1 MNRTCWRILKNSEEH
16 ALAMARLIELASGDL
31 QPGTDDFDEL
41 ELLGLLIEHYEGQKY
56 PMDKPD
62 PIEAIK
68 FRMDQQGLS
77 QADMK
82 QYIGSASKVSEV
94 LNRKRPLSLSM
105 IRRIHDGLGIPAD
118 ILIQDMSAI
127 EWSLVD
133 ADETDVTVT
142 AHIPM
147 FEAESALF
155 MTETAMGMGC
165 FSGKITEKYVSTTMQ
180 EVDLKATGRTDISI
194 NDIDNFLIIKE
205 SSSSLTASAAKF
217 FEMNTDRNYT
227 LVS

>member
-1 MNRTCWRILKNSEEH
+1 MNRTNWRIIKNSEEH
-16 ALAMARLIELASGDL
+16 AAAMARLIELASGDL
-31 QPGTDDFDEL
+31 QPGTEDFDEL
-41 ELLGLLIEHYEGQKY
+41 ELLGLLIEHYESREF

-77 QADMK
+77 HADMK

-105 IRRIHDGLGIPAD
+105 IRRLHDGLGIPAD

-133 ADETDVTVT
+133 AEEEETTMTSVIVQC
-142 AHIPM
+142 
-147 FEAESALF
+147 ESATISSAPYF
-155 MTETAMGMGC
+155 AE
-165 FSGKITEKYVSTTMQ
+165 
-180 EVDLKATGRTDISI
+180 KATESYFSKMLSRAVRGADKCDEKQNVIVSGFSLISS
-194 NDIDNFLIIKE
+194 L
-205 SSSSLTASAAKF
+205 SSSFSAANNLNDG
-217 FEMNTDRNYT
+217 MTSDGNYS

>member
-1 MNRTCWRILKNSEEH
+1 MNRNSWHIIKNSEEH
-16 ALAMARLIELASGDL
+16 AAAMARLIELASGDL
-31 QPGTDDFDEL
+31 QLGTDDFYEF
-41 ELLGLLIEHYEGQKY
+41 ELLGLLIEHYESREFS
-56 PMDKPD
+56 MDKPD

-77 QADMK
+77 HADMK

-105 IRRIHDGLGIPAD
+105 IRRLHDGLGIPAD

-133 ADETDVTVT
+133 SEEEETTMTSVI
-142 AHIPM
+142 AQC
-147 FEAESALF
+147 ESAAISTIPYFSSQVTESYFSKMLF
-155 MTETAMGMGC
+155 KSGRNSDKNEEKQNTIVSG
-165 FSGKITEKYVSTTMQ
+165 FSLIC
-180 EVDLKATGRTDISI
+180 DL
-194 NDIDNFLIIKE
+194 
-205 SSSSLTASAAKF
+205 SSSFTAANNLNDGMTS
-217 FEMNTDRNYT
+217 DGNYA

>member
-1 MNRTCWRILKNSEEH
+1 MNRTNWRIIKNSEEH
-16 ALAMARLIELASGDL
+16 AAAMARLIELASGDL
-31 QPGTDDFDEL
+31 QPGTEDFDEL
-41 ELLGLLIEHYEGQKY
+41 ELLGLLIEHYESREF

-77 QADMK
+77 HADMK

-105 IRRIHDGLGIPAD
+105 IRRLHDGLGIPAD

-133 ADETDVTVT
+133 AEEEGV
-142 AHIPM
+142 
-147 FEAESALF
+147 F
-155 MTETAMGMGC
+155 
-165 FSGKITEKYVSTTMQ
+165 GKSCC
-180 EVDLKATGRTDISI
+180 
-194 NDIDNFLIIKE
+194 
-205 SSSSLTASAAKF
+205 
-217 FEMNTDRNYT
+217 
-227 LVS
+227 

>member
-1 MNRTCWRILKNSEEH
+1 MEAKMTRNCWRIIKNDDDH
-16 ALAMARLIELASGDL
+16 AVAMARLIELASADL
-31 QPGTDDFDEL
+31 QSGTDDFDEF
-41 ELLGLLIEHYEGQKY
+41 ELLGLLIEHYENSTY

-82 QYIGSASKVSEV
+82 QFIGSASKVSEV
-94 LNRKRPLSLSM
+94 LNRRRPLSLSM

-133 ADETDVTVT
+133 TVEDEVRFTGSLLQYCTSIFTPD
-142 AHIPM
+142 
-147 FEAESALF
+147 
-155 MTETAMGMGC
+155 
-165 FSGKITEKYVSTTMQ
+165 FSNVSIERYVA
-180 EVDLKATGRTDISI
+180 VAKNDISI
-194 NDIDNFLIIKE
+194 TKKFDKKQKDIGVGAFRRLTDLAGSFSASVCEQQDESLIDGNF
-205 SSSSLTASAAKF
+205 S
-217 FEMNTDRNYT
+217 

>member
-1 MNRTCWRILKNSEEH
+1 MNRNSWRIIKNSEEH
-16 ALAMARLIELASGDL
+16 AAAMARLIELASGDL
-31 QPGTDDFDEL
+31 QLGTDDFDEF
-41 ELLGLLIEHYEGQKY
+41 ELLGLLIEHYESREF

-77 QADMK
+77 HADMK

-105 IRRIHDGLGIPAD
+105 IRRLHDGLGIPAD

-133 ADETDVTVT
+133 SEEEETTMTSVIVQC
-142 AHIPM
+142 
-147 FEAESALF
+147 ESAAISAIPYFSNQVTESYFSKMLF
-155 MTETAMGMGC
+155 KSGRNSDKNEEKQNTIVSG
-165 FSGKITEKYVSTTMQ
+165 FSLIC
-180 EVDLKATGRTDISI
+180 DL
-194 NDIDNFLIIKE
+194 
-205 SSSSLTASAAKF
+205 SSSFTAANNLNDGMTS
-217 FEMNTDRNYT
+217 DGNYA

>member
-1 MNRTCWRILKNSEEH
+1 MNRTSWRIIKNSEEH
-16 ALAMARLIELASGDL
+16 AAAMERLIELASSDL
-31 QPGTDDFDEL
+31 QPGTEEFDEL
-41 ELLGLLIEHYEGQKY
+41 ELLGLLIEHYESREF

-77 QADMK
+77 HADMK

-105 IRRIHDGLGIPAD
+105 IRRLHDGLGIPAD

-133 ADETDVTVT
+133 AE
-142 AHIPM
+142 
-147 FEAESALF
+147 EE
-155 MTETAMGMGC
+155 E
-165 FSGKITEKYVSTTMQ
+165 TTMTSVIVQ
-180 EVDLKATGRTDISI
+180 CESDTISSAPYFAEKATGSYFSKMLSRAVRGADKCEEKQNVIVSG
-194 NDIDNFLIIKE
+194 FSLIGGL
-205 SSSSLTASAAKF
+205 SSSFSAANNLNDG
-217 FEMNTDRNYT
+217 MTSDGNYS

>member
-1 MNRTCWRILKNSEEH
+1 MNRTSWRIIKNSEEH
-16 ALAMARLIELASGDL
+16 AAAMERLIELASSDL
-31 QPGTDDFDEL
+31 QPGTEDFDEF
-41 ELLGLLIEHYEGQKY
+41 ELLGLLIEHYESREF

-77 QADMK
+77 YADMK

-105 IRRIHDGLGIPAD
+105 IRRLYDGLGIPAD

-127 EWSLVD
+127 EWNLVD
-133 ADETDVTVT
+133 AEEEETTMTSVIVQC
-142 AHIPM
+142 
-147 FEAESALF
+147 ESAATSSSPYYAEKA
-155 MTETAMGMGC
+155 TE
-165 FSGKITEKYVSTTMQ
+165 SYVSKMLFSAVRGNG
-180 EVDLKATGRTDISI
+180 ECKEKRNVFSLIS
-194 NDIDNFLIIKE
+194 NL
-205 SSSSLTASAAKF
+205 SSSFTAANNLND
-217 FEMNTDRNYT
+217 EMTPDGNYS

>member
-1 MNRTCWRILKNSEEH
+1 MNRTSWRIIKNSEEH
-16 ALAMARLIELASGDL
+16 AAAMERLIELASSDL
-31 QPGTDDFDEL
+31 QLGTEDFDEF
-41 ELLGLLIEHYEGQKY
+41 ELLGLLIEHYESREF

-77 QADMK
+77 YADMK

-105 IRRIHDGLGIPAD
+105 IRRLHDGLGIPAD

-133 ADETDVTVT
+133 AE
-142 AHIPM
+142 
-147 FEAESALF
+147 EE
-155 MTETAMGMGC
+155 ETAMTSVIARC
-165 FSGKITEKYVSTTMQ
+165 ESAVTSPSAYFAE
-180 EVDLKATGRTDISI
+180 KATESYFSKMLFSAVRGNGKCKEKRNVFSLIS
-194 NDIDNFLIIKE
+194 NL
-205 SSSSLTASAAKF
+205 SSSFTAASNLND
-217 FEMNTDRNYT
+217 EMTSDGNY
-227 LVS
+227 LLLP

>member
-1 MNRTCWRILKNSEEH
+1 MNRTSWRIIKNSEEH
-16 ALAMARLIELASGDL
+16 AAAMERLIELASSDL
-31 QPGTDDFDEL
+31 QPGTEDFDEF
-41 ELLGLLIEHYEGQKY
+41 ELLGLLIEHYESREF

-77 QADMK
+77 YADMK

-105 IRRIHDGLGIPAD
+105 IRRLHDGLGIPAD

-133 ADETDVTVT
+133 AEEEETTMTSVIVQC
-142 AHIPM
+142 
-147 FEAESALF
+147 ESAATSSSPYYAEKA
-155 MTETAMGMGC
+155 TE
-165 FSGKITEKYVSTTMQ
+165 SYVSKMLFSAVRSNG
-180 EVDLKATGRTDISI
+180 ECKEKRNVFSLIS
-194 NDIDNFLIIKE
+194 NL
-205 SSSSLTASAAKF
+205 SSSFTAANNLND
-217 FEMNTDRNYT
+217 EMTSDGNYS

>member
-1 MNRTCWRILKNSEEH
+1 MNRTNWRIIKNREEH
-16 ALAMARLIELASGDL
+16 AAAMARLIELASEDL
-31 QPGTDDFDEL
+31 QPGTEDFDEL
-41 ELLGLLIEHYEGQKY
+41 ELLGLLIEHYESREF

-77 QADMK
+77 YADMK

-118 ILIQDMSAI
+118 ILIQDMSAL

-133 ADETDVTVT
+133 VE
-142 AHIPM
+142 
-147 FEAESALF
+147 EE
-155 MTETAMGMGC
+155 E
-165 FSGKITEKYVSTTMQ
+165 TTMTSVIVEYNLVTDHEHQ
-180 EVDLKATGRTDISI
+180 AFSSKAAGSYLSQMWSWLNRSGDKTEEKCNRVAEDFSL
-194 NDIDNFLIIKE
+194 NRKL
-205 SSSSLTASAAKF
+205 SSSLTVVNS
-217 FEMNTDRNYT
+217 MSDGITSDRNYAP
-227 LVS
+227 VS

>member
-1 MNRTCWRILKNSEEH
+1 MNRTNWRIIKNSEEH
-16 ALAMARLIELASGDL
+16 AAAMARLIELASGDL
-31 QPGTDDFDEL
+31 QPGTEDFDEL
-41 ELLGLLIEHYEGQKY
+41 ELLGLLIEHYESREF

-77 QADMK
+77 YADMK

-105 IRRIHDGLGIPAD
+105 IRRLHDGLGIPAD

-133 ADETDVTVT
+133 AEEEETTMTSVIVQC
-142 AHIPM
+142 
-147 FEAESALF
+147 ESATISSAPYF
-155 MTETAMGMGC
+155 AE
-165 FSGKITEKYVSTTMQ
+165 
-180 EVDLKATGRTDISI
+180 KATESYFSKMLSRAVRGADKCEEKQNVIVSGFSLISGLSPS
-194 NDIDNFLIIKE
+194 F
-205 SSSSLTASAAKF
+205 SAANNLNDG
-217 FEMNTDRNYT
+217 MTSDGNYS

>member
-1 MNRTCWRILKNSEEH
+1 MTRNCWRIIKNNDEH
-16 ALAMARLIELASGDL
+16 AVAIARLIELASGDL
-31 QPGTDDFDEL
+31 LPGTDDFDEF
-41 ELLGLLIEHYEGQKY
+41 ELLGLLIEHYESSTY

-68 FRMDQQGLS
+68 FRMDQQGLT

-82 QYIGSASKVSEV
+82 QFIGSASKVSEV
-94 LNRKRPLSLSM
+94 LNRRRPLSLSM

-133 ADETDVTVT
+133 TVEDEVR
-142 AHIPM
+142 
-147 FEAESALF
+147 
-155 MTETAMGMGC
+155 
-165 FSGKITEKYVSTTMQ
+165 FSGNILQYCTSILLPGFSNVST
-180 EVDLKATGRTDISI
+180 ERYVAVAKNDL
-194 NDIDNFLIIKE
+194 
-205 SSSSLTASAAKF
+205 SLTQKIFKKQTDEDNSAFKRLTDLAGSFSASVYEQQDELQIDGNF
-217 FEMNTDRNYT
+217 S

>member
-1 MNRTCWRILKNSEEH
+1 MNRNSWRIIKNSEEH
-16 ALAMARLIELASGDL
+16 AAAMARLIELASGDL
-31 QPGTDDFDEL
+31 QLGTDDFDEF
-41 ELLGLLIEHYEGQKY
+41 ELLGLLIEHYESREF

-77 QADMK
+77 HADMK

-105 IRRIHDGLGIPAD
+105 IRRLHDGLGIPAD

-133 ADETDVTVT
+133 SEEEETTMTSVIVQC
-142 AHIPM
+142 
-147 FEAESALF
+147 ESAVISAIPYFSSQVTESYFSKMLF
-155 MTETAMGMGC
+155 KSGRNSDKNEEKQNTTVSG
-165 FSGKITEKYVSTTMQ
+165 FSLIC
-180 EVDLKATGRTDISI
+180 DL
-194 NDIDNFLIIKE
+194 
-205 SSSSLTASAAKF
+205 SSSFTAANNLNDGMTS
-217 FEMNTDRNYT
+217 DGNYA

>member
-1 MNRTCWRILKNSEEH
+1 MNRTNWRIIKNSEEH
-16 ALAMARLIELASGDL
+16 AAAMARLIELASGDL
-31 QPGTDDFDEL
+31 QPGTEDFDEL
-41 ELLGLLIEHYEGQKY
+41 ELLGLLIEHYESREF

-77 QADMK
+77 YADMK

-105 IRRIHDGLGIPAD
+105 IRRLHDRLGIPAD

-133 ADETDVTVT
+133 AEEEETTMTSVIVQC
-142 AHIPM
+142 
-147 FEAESALF
+147 ESATISSAPYF
-155 MTETAMGMGC
+155 AE
-165 FSGKITEKYVSTTMQ
+165 
-180 EVDLKATGRTDISI
+180 KATESYFSKMLSRAVRGADKCEEKQNVIVSGFSLISG
-194 NDIDNFLIIKE
+194 L
-205 SSSSLTASAAKF
+205 SSSFSAANNLNDG
-217 FEMNTDRNYT
+217 MTSDGNYS

>member
-1 MNRTCWRILKNSEEH
+1 MNRTSWRIIKNSEEH
-16 ALAMARLIELASGDL
+16 AAAMERLIELASSDL
-31 QPGTDDFDEL
+31 QPGTEDFDEF
-41 ELLGLLIEHYEGQKY
+41 ELLGLLIEHYESREF

-77 QADMK
+77 YADMK

-105 IRRIHDGLGIPAD
+105 IRRLHDGLGIPAD

-133 ADETDVTVT
+133 AEEEETTMTSVIVQC
-142 AHIPM
+142 
-147 FEAESALF
+147 ESAATSSSPYYAEKA
-155 MTETAMGMGC
+155 TE
-165 FSGKITEKYVSTTMQ
+165 SYVSKMLFSAVRGNA
-180 EVDLKATGRTDISI
+180 ECKEKRNVFSLIS
-194 NDIDNFLIIKE
+194 NL
-205 SSSSLTASAAKF
+205 SSSFTAANNLND
-217 FEMNTDRNYT
+217 EMTSDGNYS

>member
-1 MNRTCWRILKNSEEH
+1 MNRVCWRILKNDEDH
-16 ALAMARLIELASGDL
+16 AAAMARLIELASSNL
-31 QPGTDDFDEL
+31 QPETDEFDEF
-41 ELLGLLIEHYEGQKY
+41 ELLGLLIEHYESSAY

-82 QYIGSASKVSEV
+82 QFIGSTSKVSEV

-105 IRRIHDGLGIPAD
+105 IRRLHDGLGIPAD

-127 EWSLVD
+127 EWSLVE
-133 ADETDVTVT
+133 ADEFEATVT
-142 AHIPM
+142 STMSVSEPFVAM
-147 FEAESALF
+147 SYFSSEAL
-155 MTETAMGMGC
+155 
-165 FSGKITEKYVSTTMQ
+165 EKYFSTASLSSGYKKVKSVEPLQ
-180 EVDLKATGRTDISI
+180 DVIS
-194 NDIDNFLIIKE
+194 DFSLIKE
-205 SSSSLTASAAKF
+205 LSSSFTVANAQKD
-217 FEMNTDRNYT
+217 EMHSDRNYS